1 MRKMCRFG
9 AFAIVC
15 GLLAVFSATE
25 ASAQPS
31 DAQIRKDVMGPKTAS
46 LTLGS
51 AGKVEWSTTYKKYV
65 WSRNFVA
72 KVKTD
77 DPKVFI
83 EVKGYASYDVMGG
96 RYVFWRTFT
105 SGNSYSGMK
114 NLSAADV
121 QALIDKFG
129 VEKFM
134 GDYAFRQMVGDVE
147 SIGLSKD
154 PAFEWHTPNSVSF
167 NVVAVYTKKGNGNT
181 APNEHGEETF
191 RIRLY
196 RDDPKAEWKNI
207 GSTWKRSRPT
217 R

>member
-15 GLLAVFSATE
+15 GLLAVFSATK
-25 ASAQPS
+25 AAAQPS

-65 WSRNFVA
+65 WNRNFVA

-105 SGNSYSGMK
+105 SGNSYAGMK
-114 NLSAADV
+114 NLTASEL
-121 QALIDKFG
+121 QTLINKFG
-129 VEKFM
+129 AKGFM
-134 GDYAFRQMVGDVE
+134 DASQYSKLVGEVE
-147 SIGLSKD
+147 SITLS
-154 PAFEWHTPNSVSF
+154 
-167 NVVAVYTKKGNGNT
+167 
-181 APNEHGEETF
+181 
-191 RIRLY
+191 
-196 RDDPKAEWKNI
+196 
-207 GSTWKRSRPT
+207 
-217 R
+217 